1 MSKIKRQRWFNS
13 LSLVI
18 LIALGLLSKSY
29 RGFGH
34 EWVNDSSGDIFYEIF
49 WCLLIF
55 LLVPVHS
62 AVNKIPIWVLG
73 ITCLIEF
80 SQLWRYPELDTLR
93 STFLGRLL
101 LGNVFDWWDFLY
113 YGVGCLLGWLWLR
126 LLARRHLVKF

>member
-1 MSKIKRQRWFNS
+1 MSKIKSQYWFTI

-18 LIALGLLSKSY
+18 LILLGLLSKSY

-55 LLVPVHS
+55 LLVPARS
-62 AVNKIPIWVLG
+62 AVNQIPIWVLG

-93 STFLGRLL
+93 STFFGRLL

-113 YGVGCLLGWLWLR
+113 YWIGCLLGWLWLR
-126 LLARRHLVKF
+126 LLARRYPGKF